1 MFVYNSKLAQYY
13 RALALQTNFVQTV
26 LNKTLYKAIVIG
38 LKFRTI
44 FDQAGLRPNIS
55 VWLTNVPA
63 LTN

>member
-1 MFVYNSKLAQYY
+1 LAQYY
-13 RALALQTNFVQTV
+13 RAFGLQTNFVQTV
-26 LNKTLYKAIVIG
+26 LNKTLYKGYVIG